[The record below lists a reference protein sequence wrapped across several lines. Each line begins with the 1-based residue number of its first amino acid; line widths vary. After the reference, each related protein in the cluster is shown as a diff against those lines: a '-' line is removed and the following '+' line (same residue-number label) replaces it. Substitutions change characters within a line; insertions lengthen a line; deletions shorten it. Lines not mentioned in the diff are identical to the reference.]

1 MQTLKVCARRES
13 NADRLKTIILQKKL
27 GDCTAFHVRTRKVTG
42 LIPDA
47 AKFTKMFL
55 IFILGQCPGKFC
67 FEGLHSAWDHMG
79 IKKNL
84 GALSQNQRESLICK
98 FLLMK
103 TRNFL
108 KKGAKLSNLGHL
120 KITNLAF

>member
-84 GALSQNQRESLICK
+84 GALSQDWIQKLICR

-103 TRNFL
+103 MKTFL
-108 KKGAKLSNLGHL
+108 KIEAKLPKVGYS
-120 KITNLAF
+120 KITHLA